1 MKKRGTY
8 IIFTGCGSSYRMGG
22 PSWFNGVGPSTKEFL
37 SNELYF
43 PIESLG
49 VVFGQYAPTRAAGGG
64 VYPGNNVFNCD
75 FGDDSPEEIWG
86 IDNFQVGIPVK
97 DSKGLLMD
105 ALSRYDCEHPID
117 LPFGFDVWNGYK
129 TLNFK
134 KFLMSRGFDV
144 EIYDTRDLVEYTG
157 ITTDYDGNSNIKE
170 FILNYETYTG
180 KSSLDIE
187 YVLIANGPRN
197 QASNSLRDSAEI
209 YTDVSACSDH
219 RGIRS
224 YAGYAGNHDADD
236 DGTGGTKGDHGYG
249 YFWPDST
256 GQHPEDYRLH
266 NDITDEFANIP
277 QAAVGRWVG
286 RAGSWQGHDLG
297 FKVLNTIE
305 YHTNEAQK
313 AMYYNPNYDTTG
325 DNDDIDYG
333 MPEPK
338 GLLVSWCSKLQYTE
352 KTTCEENNGKWN
364 YAEPGYQY
372 EKLMGC
378 YNNEALQTT
387 QTTVDLTP
395 PHDHFSIDLMGDGG
409 DRNGLDYEPPKSKNP
424 EFYQRY
430 KRLNNDDEGYL
441 NLMREAAEWN
451 EANPSPRE
459 EDEFGCD
466 DGYFWDVV
474 EEECTPA
481 PTQTRENFITPV
493 NLINWLRRKW
503 DDLRYSM
510 YMLGDADADAAAQ
523 NKLRQEWPKGYSV
536 FNYRGSGT
544 TLGPTA
550 PNLTYTYPALWW
562 ENYLTG
568 MSNPMVGLTFA
579 CDICDFENM
588 NGYQSLSWGDMLMDP
603 GMARTGGSSPRIASQ
618 FYPGFFAAMVGPS
631 ELHTESRHNN
641 HMMSQIW
648 RYMMGEVSDNFVSAK
663 TEQRG
668 WEMINNQEIG
678 YALEQAKFSMQY
690 EPDLDNHEGG
700 WACPG
705 SMESC
710 YDVYRL
716 CYNILGDPSLSFY
729 VGKPKK
735 IYIESG
741 YSGQFLNLREGITLP
756 NLDFTISLGSGHAG
770 VRLDEAV
777 GVVLFNIS
785 DGISENWITL
795 TKSYSDNNG
804 NMEFNI
810 PSDELPPGRVLE
822 FFIQIN
828 RYQHWPVN
836 FRVYYNS

>member
-8 IIFTGCGSSYRMGG
+8 IIFTGCGSSNRMGG
-22 PSWFNGVGPSTKEFL
+22 PSWLNGVGPSTKEFL

-43 PIESLG
+43 PIESLAFT
-49 VVFGQYAPTRAAGGG
+49 FGDYAPIVNAGGG
-64 VYPGNNVFNCD
+64 AYPGNNVFNCD

-86 IDNFQVGIPVK
+86 IDNFRVGIPVK

-117 LPFGFDVWNGYK
+117 LPFEFDVWNGYK

-157 ITTDYDGNSNIKE
+157 MTTDNDGNSNIKQ
-170 FILNYETYTG
+170 FVDNYETYTG
-180 KSSLDIE
+180 KSSLDVE
-187 YVLIANGPRN
+187 YVLIANGPKN
-197 QASNSLRDSAEI
+197 ANSTSMRDHAEV
-209 YTDVSACSDH
+209 YTDVSACSGHD
-219 RGIRS
+219 GIKS
-224 YAGYAGNHDADD
+224 FAKYNGNDPDDNAGG
-236 DGTGGTKGDHGYG
+236 GGTKGDHGYG
-249 YFWPDST
+249 YFWPDSSGVDF
-256 GQHPEDYRLH
+256 GQELH
-266 NDITDEFANIP
+266 NDIEDEFANLP
-277 QAAVGRWVG
+277 QAAVGRWVARG
-286 RAGSWQGHDLG
+286 TSWFGHDLG

-325 DNDDIDYG
+325 DNDNIDTS
-333 MPEPK
+333 PK
-338 GLLVSWCSKLQYTE
+338 GLLVSWCSKLQYTR
-352 KTTCEENNGKWN
+352 KTECEENNGKWN

-378 YNNEALQTT
+378 YNNEALQTSQEVT
-387 QTTVDLTP
+387 LAPSETDP
-395 PHDHFSIDLMGDGG
+395 FSINLMGEGG
-409 DRNGLDYEPPKSKNP
+409 DKNGLDYEPPKSKNP
-424 EFYQRY
+424 EFYRRY
-430 KRLNNDDEGYL
+430 TRLNSDEAYL
-441 NLMREAAEWN
+441 DLMREAAEWN

-459 EDEFGCD
+459 EDGFDCD

-474 EEECTPA
+474 EEECIPA
-481 PTQTRENFITPV
+481 PAQTRAFITPV
-493 NLINWLRRKW
+493 NLINWLRRRW
-503 DDLRYSM
+503 NDLRYSM
-510 YMLGDADADAAAQ
+510 YMLGDGGGSGASEQ
-523 NKLRQEWPKGYSV
+523 YRLRQEWPKGWSV

-550 PNLTYTYPALWW
+550 PNLTYSVGALWW
-562 ENYLTG
+562 EGSLNR

-603 GMARTGGSSPRIASQ
+603 GMARTGGFANRIGSE

-668 WEMINNQEIG
+668 WEMMNNQEIG

-690 EPDLDNHEGG
+690 EPDLDRHEGSYT
-700 WACPG
+700 CPG
-705 SMESC
+705 TMESC
-710 YDVYRL
+710 YDNYRL
-716 CYNILGDPSLSFY
+716 SYNILGDPSLSFY

-735 IYIESG
+735 IYIE
-741 YSGQFLNLREGITLP
+741 QNNEPTNLALREGIDIPLS
-756 NLDFTISLGSGHAG
+756 FTISLGSGHAG

-777 GVVLFNIS
+777 GVVLYNRGDGFN
-785 DGISENWITL
+785 DDWITL
-795 TKSYSDNNG
+795 TKSYSDDNG
-804 NMEFNI
+804 FMEFNI
-810 PSDELPPGRVLE
+810 PDDELPVGEVEL
-822 FFIQIN
+822 FIQIN